1 MLTGGLLWPSSSP
14 FPSTPRCTFCDFL
27 ANLPVS
33 FHGVCVFP
41 AQDLTPDELSSLAL
55 ALGKASGAPSDSSLH
70 IHPTAELGENGRP
83 TVGAISN
90 VAGAMG
96 RQINFQDERSALASQ
111 GIHSDIVSCHSEL
124 ISLFGANIDFPSLR
138 SPSSNARHATLP
150 CA

>member
-1 MLTGGLLWPSSSP
+1 MKPDVDRSFALSSSLCVLDI
-14 FPSTPRCTFCDFL
+14 SPRP
-27 ANLPVS
+27 LPPPRDITVS

-55 ALGKASGAPSDSSLH
+55 ALGKASGAPPDSSLH

-96 RQINFQDERSALASQ
+96 RQINFKDERSELASQ
-111 GIHSDIVSCHSEL
+111 GIHSDIVSRAAGL
-124 ISLFGANIDFPSLR
+124 
-138 SPSSNARHATLP
+138 
-150 CA
+150 